1 MKQTPCIETP
11 DGILHVPRPSS
22 VAAGQS
28 RSIWISRLTGKESR
42 ICSPEVWDLL
52 AKQYGTKV
60 LVEQGD
66 SWAFRVGDEN
76 KEEP

>member
-1 MKQTPCIETP
+1 MKQTICIETP

-52 AKQYGTKV
+52 AERHPIQFLTEHDDG
-60 LVEQGD
+60 
-66 SWAFRVGDEN
+66 SWTVTP
-76 KEEP
+76 KEAP